1 MRVVALTP
9 EYEIQGFD
17 CGDCDLN
24 EFLLQDAKHFS
35 EKRIANTFVLE
46 DEGKIG
52 QSATSTKIQVL
63 QLYLKFSGCVAK
75 SGSSIPGE

>member
-9 EYEIQGFD
+9 EYEIKGFD
-17 CGDCDLN
+17 CGDSDLN

-46 DEGKIG
+46 DEGKIVDIYEVEDCIKAKG
-52 QSATSTKIQVL
+52 FQV
-63 QLYLKFSGCVAK
+63 S
-75 SGSSIPGE
+75 E

>member
-17 CGDCDLN
+17 CGDSDLN

-35 EKRIANTFVLE
+35 EKRIANTFILE
-46 DEGKIG
+46 D
-52 QSATSTKIQVL
+52 
-63 QLYLKFSGCVAK
+63 
-75 SGSSIPGE
+75 